1 MQYLKDDLRKRI
13 LASAVAQFAEKGF
26 QAATMRDI
34 AYDAGISSGNIYR
47 YFENKEALFDSAVGP
62 TYKLASDMGLI
73 LEEKIAGGGVTNRN
87 LQKTMTSIEA
97 QAFDVLLNHTA
108 EVIILFD
115 KSEGTKFADLKDNM
129 KRTLSGIL
137 RRVYTAELEKLGR
150 TVEDNFIFDVISS
163 AFIEGLYLILKF
175 DGDVE
180 KKKALILAWERIC
193 LFNLQKKI

>member
-62 TYKLASDMGLI
+62 TYKLASEMGLI

>member
-62 TYKLASDMGLI
+62 TYKLASEMGLI

-129 KRTLSGIL
+129 KRTFSGIL